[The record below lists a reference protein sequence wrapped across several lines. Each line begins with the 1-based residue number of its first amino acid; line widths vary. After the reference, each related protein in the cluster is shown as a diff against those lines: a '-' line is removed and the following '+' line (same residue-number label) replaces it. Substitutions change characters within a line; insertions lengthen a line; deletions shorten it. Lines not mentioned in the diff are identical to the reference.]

1 MDLTPLNNNRD
12 DRKKEVQA
20 AAVPDVPFQ
29 RFSSDHSQVLSTAL
43 EKTYSL
49 TASKHAPLLGFLVR
63 PRHAQLLITRPL
75 SYLGKYTF
83 IQ

>member
-1 MDLTPLNNNRD
+1 MAMNMNDGSHLPPNNRD

-43 EKTYSL
+43 EKLSHT
-49 TASKHAPLLGFLVR
+49 
-63 PRHAQLLITRPL
+63 QLPNTLR
-75 SYLGKYTF
+75 S
-83 IQ
+83 

>member
-43 EKTYSL
+43 EKTYSH

-63 PRHAQLLITRPL
+63 PRHAHNC
-75 SYLGKYTF
+75 
-83 IQ
+83 

>member
-43 EKTYSL
+43 EKL
-49 TASKHAPLLGFLVR
+49 THTRSAPRLPSSTKTR
-63 PRHAQLLITRPL
+63 TIADNTTAIIPR
-75 SYLGKYTF
+75 
-83 IQ
+83 